1 MKYSDDTYGN
11 EVASVYDDWYSE
23 VDRHAIDR
31 LAELS
36 GDGRAL
42 ELGIGTGRIALPL
55 ASRGVN
61 VSGIDVSQSML
72 DQLKEKTGAEKI
84 ALHFGSF
91 LDLNVPGQ
99 FDLIYIVFN
108 TIYMLTSQADQVRCF
123 QSVASRLSESGVFLV
138 EAFVP
143 DLTRFQAGQA
153 NWVQKITEDVVQLDV
168 GLHDAVQQT
177 VTSQKVILSNSGT
190 RLYPLKIRYAWPSE
204 LDLMAQV
211 AGLRLRE
218 RWNDWQRTPFD
229 SGSGKHISI
238 YERMS
243 DTR

>member
-23 VDRHAIDR
+23 VDSHAIDR
-31 LAELS
+31 LAELT
-36 GDGRAL
+36 GDGKAL
-42 ELGIGTGRIALPL
+42 ELGVGTGRIALLL
-55 ASRGVN
+55 AAREVN

-72 DQLKEKTGAEKI
+72 DQLKEKTGAEKVG
-84 ALHFGSF
+84 LHCGSF
-91 LDLNVPGQ
+91 LDLDVPGQ
-99 FDLIYIVFN
+99 FDVIYVVFN

-123 QSVASRLSESGVFLV
+123 KSVASHLTNNGVFLL

-143 DLTRFQAGQA
+143 DLNRFQGNQA
-153 NWVQKITEDVVQLDV
+153 NWVQKITEEVVQLDV

-177 VTSQKVILSNSGT
+177 VTSQKVVLRNGDV

-211 AGLRLRE
+211 AGLRLCE
-218 RWNDWQRTPFD
+218 RWNDWQKTPFD
-229 SGSGKHISI
+229 STSGKHISI
-238 YERMS
+238 YERV
-243 DTR
+243 R